1 MTAAELKDEARS
13 RGLAVGGNKAK
24 LIERLAEY
32 DASSTISAEIGGGEE
47 NEGLLSRIQQRA
59 PWATIPAIAVVAI
72 LVVATGTTAFIF
84 AEDFID
90 WVSGGIVY
98 ELIEFDRDEARGFAE
113 GLVALGHPE
122 WDGRMSGSIE
132 ERNTAESNKANF
144 TSFGMSTTMDSFAV
158 SMFEITSAPT
168 LSICSPGNLNAVAP
182 CSDPDMIFGAS
193 IEEFQ
198 HRIDFVIQGYSGSN
212 DIRYSD
218 RMPVTD
224 LGNGS
229 DVSAWENASGTVG
242 LVWGQAGVASNTELF
257 LQAQTNDLF
266 ALILVAVAKDP
277 DNPPGNCKIPGE
289 NRCVPYFK
297 SVDIS
302 QFETV
307 PEGVPFMM
315 VSDEVGEKIRDRV
328 VSGSD
333 LIQIYTDVDNQGQR
347 EVYVPCG
354 VIPGQT
360 AQLIIFGAHHDTVYS
375 GPGAIDDTSG
385 SATVLELARQFA
397 LMTESRGEPY
407 YTLKFCT
414 WGGEEEGLHGSKAY
428 VNMYRDELREYL
440 RLYVN
445 LDMHHVDID
454 HATRGNDIYLFGND
468 ARDTDE
474 IRDIVSLFNEKNPSG
489 LASTYDIHISTKDGE
504 KNSPTGMPYNSD
516 HGPFVYDIQEAEGGD
531 PGRALVCYGTGSWEY
546 HTYKDDMSHF
556 NAESLAVSGII
567 YGTYAAGLSWG

>member
-1 MTAAELKDEARS
+1 
-13 RGLAVGGNKAK
+13 
-24 LIERLAEY
+24 
-32 DASSTISAEIGGGEE
+32 
-47 NEGLLSRIQQRA
+47 
-59 PWATIPAIAVVAI
+59 
-72 LVVATGTTAFIF
+72 
-84 AEDFID
+84 
-90 WVSGGIVY
+90 
-98 ELIEFDRDEARGFAE
+98 
-113 GLVALGHPE
+113 
-122 WDGRMSGSIE
+122 
-132 ERNTAESNKANF
+132 
-144 TSFGMSTTMDSFAV
+144 
-158 SMFEITSAPT
+158 
-168 LSICSPGNLNAVAP
+168 
-182 CSDPDMIFGAS
+182 
-193 IEEFQ
+193 
-198 HRIDFVIQGYSGSN
+198 
-212 DIRYSD
+212 
-218 RMPVTD
+218 
-224 LGNGS
+224 
-229 DVSAWENASGTVG
+229 
-242 LVWGQAGVASNTELF
+242 
-257 LQAQTNDLF
+257 
-266 ALILVAVAKDP
+266 
-277 DNPPGNCKIPGE
+277 
-289 NRCVPYFK
+289 
-297 SVDIS
+297 
-302 QFETV
+302 
-307 PEGVPFMM
+307 MM

-328 VSGSD
+328 VSGND

-360 AQLIIFGAHHDTVYS
+360 EKLIIFGAHHDTVYN

-445 LDMHHVDID
+445 LDMNHVDID